1 MVGFV
6 FYLMSSEN
14 TIDQV
19 VVQID
24 TRPQQREAKKMGD
37 RIDSTVQGTGITQQL
52 QKYVISALVCDLIS
66 CHFKLEHKY
75 KVK

>member
-6 FYLMSSEN
+6 LHLMSSED

-19 VVQID
+19 VVQND
-24 TRPQQREAKKMGD
+24 TRPQQREAKEMSNS
-37 RIDSTVQGTGITQQL
+37 IDSTIQGTRITQQL

-66 CHFKLEHKY
+66 RHFELEHK
-75 KVK
+75 